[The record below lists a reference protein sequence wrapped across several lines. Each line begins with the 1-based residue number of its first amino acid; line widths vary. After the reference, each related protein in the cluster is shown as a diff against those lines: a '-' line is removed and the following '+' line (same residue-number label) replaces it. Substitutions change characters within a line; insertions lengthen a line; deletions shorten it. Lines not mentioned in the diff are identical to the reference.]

1 MSSIWCLLSSS
12 LCSVSAVQ
20 PTEASANGDSAVT
33 ACGKRL
39 VNKGRCVVHGSA
51 QGTELN
57 MAFKDMETEVPIL
70 SVRKMVKKGNDVK
83 FQKGGGTITNRST
96 GRVLRFYE
104 YDGVYFLKIENT
116 DPNMFTDP
124 AHSQGFP
131 RQGS

>member
-1 MSSIWCLLSSS
+1 M
-12 LCSVSAVQ
+12 
-20 PTEASANGDSAVT
+20 NGDSAVT

-39 VNKGRCVVHGSA
+39 VNKGRCVIKGSV
-51 QGTELN
+51 QGMDLN

-83 FQKGGGTITNRST
+83 FQKGGGTITNRAT

-104 YDGVYFLKIENT
+104 YDGVYFLKIEVN
-116 DPNMFTDP
+116 DPIACPDP
-124 AHSQGFP
+124 ADNQDFP